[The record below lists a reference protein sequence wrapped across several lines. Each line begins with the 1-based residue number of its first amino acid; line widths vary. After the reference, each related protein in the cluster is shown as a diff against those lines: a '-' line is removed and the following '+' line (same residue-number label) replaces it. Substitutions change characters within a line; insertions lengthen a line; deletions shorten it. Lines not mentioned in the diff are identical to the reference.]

1 MAEAIDPA
9 DRTPMFVL
17 DGMLHAHKPYKRDEC
32 IPCGAVIQMG
42 FFFDAFGRHRGLDD
56 PMTSRYSNICRLWE
70 AHRENLDVRRD
81 EQPNRFWYRFYYSG
95 LGTELNEEAKHNE
108 IVSAAAKAASAAG
121 QMAAESAKS
130 AAQKVA
136 GVDKLLDLK
145 TAPAT
150 AAKKA
155 LSESFDEMSF
165 RPVSKAYADLVAQAG
180 SVRGK
185 AGRVLAMARD
195 DRWVTRGKAAV
206 RATLYDIRKNPLKA
220 GWSVAKGVFVD
231 VAMDSIPMV
240 RDNAAVA
247 LIFGTG
253 VEDRLRAALKQFEL
267 AYRDAKSQM
276 EKVQRIEVSVF
287 GADRGGVLA
296 RAFVNELVRKYKRRR
311 DDDLAI
317 EGDPIEIRFLGLLDA
332 VSSLMAEDKLLD
344 FLPLT
349 NMIKQNY
356 GNRPLGVPQAVQRC
370 VHFAAA
376 HELRFYQRLDS
387 LEKTRGDQYLYPGTS
402 EDITGGAPSGSLGF
416 RAELQRVA
424 LRDMLHE
431 GLMAGSALD
440 MMEALAR
447 HKGPTFTKFT
457 LAHAIPVGNANYK
470 IPDLIKA
477 YRAIVPR
484 TKGLDFKSH
493 MEVFLRWLAVR
504 YQSPAFRASVSSHA
518 DEVKRAHIERGR
530 ELRDAE
536 AAYQEERRR
545 SPVDHVALAK
555 VLTRLKAAKE
565 AQARTL
571 PDTTLELSRPIV
583 NVWERITVEA
593 QAQTRRLSL
602 QDGLRRSVD
611 VIRGM
616 KPRLELPD
624 ESDFEASAQMVEGAM
639 MNPEGAALAQAWTDG
654 ASGARPLPPEVMALF
669 DLLVRDTMLTSWH
682 DHLLS
687 PTLYFQ
693 TRATDAFGKSDFER
707 EAKQREADER
717 AARRVDQMPKMGGFP
732 GARS

>member
-9 DRTPMFVL
+9 DRTPMSVL
-17 DGMLHAHKPYKRDEC
+17 DGILNAHKAYKSDEC

-42 FFFDAFGRHRGLDD
+42 FFFDAFGRHRDLDD
-56 PMTSRYSNICRLWE
+56 RATSRYSNICRLWE
-70 AHRENLDVRRD
+70 AHRDNLDRRRSAM
-81 EQPNRFWYRFYYSG
+81 PNHFWYPFYYSG
-95 LGTELNEEAKHNE
+95 LGTELNEEARNNE

-121 QMAAESAKS
+121 QMAAKSAKS
-130 AAQKVA
+130 AAQKVT
-136 GVDKLLDLK
+136 GVDKVLDLK
-145 TAPAT
+145 KAPAS

-165 RPVSKAYADLVAQAG
+165 RPVSKAYADLVAQAA

-185 AGRVLAMARD
+185 AGRVLAMARE

-220 GWSVAKGVFVD
+220 GWSAAKGVFVD

-247 LIFGTG
+247 LMFGTG
-253 VEDRLRAALKQFEL
+253 VEDRLHAALKQFDA

-296 RAFVNELVRKYKRRR
+296 RAFVNELARKYKRWR

-317 EGDPIEIRFLGLLDA
+317 EGDRIEIRFLGLLDA

-387 LEKTRGDQYLYPGTS
+387 LDKTRGDQYLYPGTS

-431 GLMAGSALD
+431 GLMAGAALD
-440 MMEALAR
+440 RMEELNR
-447 HKGPTFTKFT
+447 HKPRTYEKFT
-457 LAHAIPVGNANYK
+457 LAHAIPVGKADYK

-484 TKGLDFKSH
+484 AKGLDFKSH

-518 DEVKRAHIERGR
+518 DEVKRAHIERGQA
-530 ELRDAE
+530 LRDAE

-545 SPVDHVALAK
+545 SPVDHMALAK
-555 VLTRLKAAKE
+555 VLTRLHAARE
-565 AQARTL
+565 AQARAL
-571 PDTTLELSRPIV
+571 PETTLELSRPIV
-583 NVWERITVEA
+583 NVWERITEEA

-602 QDGLRRSVD
+602 QGGLRRSAD
-611 VIRGM
+611 LIRDM
-616 KPRLELPD
+616 KPRLELSD
-624 ESDFEASAQMVEGAM
+624 ESDAEASAQMVEAAM
-639 MNPEGAALAQAWTDG
+639 MNLEAAALAQAWADG

-669 DLLVRDTMLTSWH
+669 DLLVHDTMLTSWH

-687 PTLYFQ
+687 STLYFQ
-693 TRATDAFGKSDFER
+693 TRATDAFGKSDFEK

-717 AARRVDQMPKMGGFP
+717 AGRRVDQMPKLGGFP